1 MNAFPPRKAR
11 PVAVA
16 LHNNPLSRE
25 FSDKRNAVPA
35 GSGVFVAWHGVCS
48 WNDIM
53 LLEFLTV
60 PVIGAVIGYATNYVA
75 IKMLFRP
82 HTAKFVCGVKVPFTP
97 GIIPKEKSRLAEAVG
112 EIISKNLMN
121 REVLENHLLSPEMI
135 SKVRTSVKDFIRRQQ
150 AYGESLH
157 DFLRRYLTETE
168 IDHIAK
174 GIDKSLNGQ
183 LRSRFGNPELGN
195 RIARK
200 VVAGVADKMRKVDPS
215 SLMPAASSTLFLLG
229 KGLYS
234 ILDAFLNAIRE
245 PAEKLLADNINR
257 MIRDDGPQMVSSI
270 IREETSSLLAT
281 PVRTLLADK
290 DEQLRQVPDVAE
302 NIYRVIISE
311 HLPRILQTIDIAGI
325 VSSRVNEMD
334 MPETEKLVLQVVSKE
349 LRAIE
354 WFGAGL
360 GFIMGAVSAAVACA
374 LA

>member
-1 MNAFPPRKAR
+1 MPMERF
-11 PVAVA
+11 
-16 LHNNPLSRE
+16 
-25 FSDKRNAVPA
+25 
-35 GSGVFVAWHGVCS
+35 
-48 WNDIM
+48 M
-53 LLEFLTV
+53 LLEFLTA
-60 PVIGAVIGYATNYVA
+60 PVVGAAIGYATNYVA

-82 HTAKFVCGVKVPFTP
+82 HTAKYVCGVKIPFTP

-121 REVLENHLLSPEMI
+121 REVLGNYLLSPEMI
-135 SKVRTSVKDFIRRQQ
+135 NKVRDSVSDFIRRQQ
-150 AYGESLH
+150 ANEESLH

-168 IDHIAK
+168 IDHIAED
-174 GIDKSLNGQ
+174 IDKILTGQ
-183 LRSRFGNPELGN
+183 LRSRVENPELGYM
-195 RIARK
+195 IARR
-200 VVAGVADKMRKVDPS
+200 VVAEAMVKMRKMD
-215 SLMPAASSTLFLLG
+215 LMSTALSDVSPMLSLLG

-234 ILDAFLNAIRE
+234 ILDVFLSAIRE

-257 MIRDDGPQMVSSI
+257 IIRDDGPQLVSSI

-281 PVRTLLADK
+281 PVRALLDGK
-290 DEQLRQVPDVAE
+290 DEQLRQVPGIAE

-311 HLPRILQTIDIAGI
+311 HLPRILQTINIAGI

-334 MPETEKLVLQVVSKE
+334 MPETEKLVLQVVNKE

-360 GFIMGAVSAAVACA
+360 GFIMGTVSVAITYA